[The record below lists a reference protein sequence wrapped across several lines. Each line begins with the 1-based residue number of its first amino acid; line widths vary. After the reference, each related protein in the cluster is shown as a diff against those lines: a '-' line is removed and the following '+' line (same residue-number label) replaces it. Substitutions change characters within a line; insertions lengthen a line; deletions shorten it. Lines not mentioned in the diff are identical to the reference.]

1 MAVSGREVVQVHQS
15 RVAVLRG
22 RWRKLGAL
30 SPRDRLILIQA
41 LVGLPLM
48 SLRLR
53 LFGLRGLR
61 EPLPPAS
68 FQPEPSADSLSRA
81 LRISRLVEAA
91 LHVGFGRYTCLQKS
105 AVLWRLLRR
114 EGVEAELRLGV
125 RRGEQT
131 SEFHAWVELDGRVLN
146 DVQSVRERF
155 VAFSGPAVPGSFH

>member
-1 MAVSGREVVQVHQS
+1 MHQF

-30 SPRDRLILIQA
+30 SPRDRLILVRA

-61 EPLPPAS
+61 VPVPPAS
-68 FQPEPSADSLSRA
+68 SEPGPSGDSLFRA
-81 LRISRLVEAA
+81 QWINRLVEGA
-91 LHVGFGRYTCLQKS
+91 LHVGLGRYTCLQKS

-114 EGVEAELRLGV
+114 EGLAAELRLGV
-125 RRGEQT
+125 RRVEQA

-146 DVQSVRERF
+146 DVQSVREDFVTFNGPVLPGRF
-155 VAFSGPAVPGSFH
+155 H

>member
-1 MAVSGREVVQVHQS
+1 VHQS

-30 SPRDRLILIQA
+30 SPRERLVLIRA

-61 EPLPPAS
+61 VPLPPAS
-68 FQPEPSADSLSRA
+68 LEAEPPGDSLSRA
-81 LRISRLVEAA
+81 QRINRLVEAA
-91 LHVGFGRYTCLQKS
+91 LHVGFGGYTCLQKS

-114 EGVEAELRLGV
+114 EGLEAELRLGV
-125 RRGEQT
+125 RRVEQA
-131 SEFHAWVELDGRVLN
+131 SEFHAWVEFDGRVLN

-155 VAFSGPAVPGSFH
+155 VPFNGPVLLGRFH